1 MVQDLATFDPAH
13 LNFVLATRTTLALF
27 IPLIAAQMTGWTA
40 LVWVAFGGFLTCI
53 GDCVEDGDRDQF
65 MRLAVGA
72 GLGSAAFAGGVLA
85 GASLLPAILGMALCA
100 VMCGLMGLW
109 GPAYATLS
117 LPVIWSYVDL
127 GLPATRHGFTDA
139 FDMAALF
146 GAGGLFALALTL
158 LSRLILP
165 LRHQRRHVAIC
176 YRRLAAFAESGTTPG
191 PVSAET
197 QVRGAIA
204 AARDCLQ
211 HTSAHRPRT
220 RRTLARLSAL
230 TEAADRLFSLISAE
244 KEAGNR
250 LDCHRTLNAIAR
262 GISHPAGRASVPMP
276 FAQDGIAPRETLE
289 RELRATM
296 LLLETEQGALA
307 PAEASA
313 PSSMR
318 AGLARLRANLTF
330 RSVALRHALRYAAV
344 MCVAVLVFWVFP
356 KPFGYWVP
364 LTVTVVLKPFAGM
377 TLARAVQR
385 LAGTVAGLAIGM
397 LALPL
402 LPFVALKMAFVA
414 LAFFLMMSVLPI
426 NYSLAIFFLSAGLV
440 PFEHVLDPGLSL
452 DVAGYRLAATLIGAV
467 LALVGGHLLW
477 PDFEH
482 RSLPALIDQTR
493 RAMAEYAHA
502 ILSGETAAIA
512 PAHRK
517 TGLEVTNLQT
527 VLQRALTEIGGD
539 VQALQRHERASIAL
553 QRLFVLL
560 NVVRLAGPPRT
571 PPGFGVR
578 FSQALAEPRAGAA
591 DACRTQITPADD
603 VLPALFSLCEA
614 VAELEAAQE
623 DAPSSQDERMPPA
636 AAQPVAKQA

>member
-1 MVQDLATFDPAH
+1 MVQDLATFDPAQF
-13 LNFVLATRTTLALF
+13 NFVLATRTTLALF
-27 IPLIAAQMTGWTA
+27 LPLIAAQLTGWTA
-40 LVWVAFGGFLTCI
+40 LIWVAFGGFLTCI

-85 GASLLPAILGMALCA
+85 GVSLLPAVLGMALCA
-100 VMCGLMGLW
+100 IICGLMGLW

-127 GLPATRHGFTDA
+127 GLPAARHGFTDA
-139 FDMAALF
+139 VNMAALF
-146 GAGGLFALALTL
+146 GTGGLFALALTV
-158 LSRLILP
+158 LSRLIMP
-165 LRHQRRHVAIC
+165 LRHQRRSVALC
-176 YRRLAAFAESGTTPG
+176 YRRLAVFSVSGATPG

-204 AARDCLQ
+204 AARACLQ
-211 HTSAHRPRT
+211 LTSAHRPRT

-230 TEAADRLFSLISAE
+230 TEAADHLFSLISAE
-244 KEAGNR
+244 KEAGNP
-250 LDCHRTLNAIAR
+250 LDCHHSLHAIAR
-262 GISHPAGRASVPMP
+262 GISRTGAQASVPMP
-276 FAQDGIAPRETLE
+276 SAQDGIASSAALVRA
-289 RELRATM
+289 LRATM
-296 LLLETEQGALA
+296 TLLETESDALA
-307 PAEASA
+307 PVGASA
-313 PSSMR
+313 SLSMR

-364 LTVTVVLKPFAGM
+364 LTVTVVLKSFAGM

-385 LAGTVAGLAIGM
+385 LAGTVAGLAIGIV
-397 LALPL
+397 ALPL

-414 LAFFLMMSVLPI
+414 LAFFLMMSVLPV
-426 NYSLAIFFLSAGLV
+426 NYSLAIVFLSAGLV
-440 PFEHVLDPGLSL
+440 PFEHVLDPSLSL
-452 DVAGYRLAATLIGAV
+452 DVAGYRLAATLIGAT

-482 RSLPALIDQTR
+482 RSLPALLNQTR

-502 ILSGETAAIA
+502 ILSGETAAIV
-512 PAHRK
+512 PAHRT

-527 VLQRALTEIGGD
+527 ALQRALTEIGGD
-539 VQALQRHERASIAL
+539 VQALQRHERASVAL

-560 NVVRLAGPPRT
+560 NVVRLAELPRT
-571 PPGFGVR
+571 PPGFAVS
-578 FSQALAEPRAGAA
+578 FAQALAEPRAGAA
-591 DACRTQITPADD
+591 AACRTLLTPADG

-614 VAELEAAQE
+614 LADLEA
-623 DAPSSQDERMPPA
+623 APSSQDERMPPA
-636 AAQPVAKQA
+636 AAHPVAKQA